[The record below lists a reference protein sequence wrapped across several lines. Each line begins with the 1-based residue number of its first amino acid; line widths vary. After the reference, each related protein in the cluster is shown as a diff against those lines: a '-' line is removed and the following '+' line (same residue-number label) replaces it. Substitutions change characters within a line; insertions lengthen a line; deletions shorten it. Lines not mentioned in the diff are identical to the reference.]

1 MSAHGF
7 FRHGLG
13 DVPVFDDFAVLV
25 EAEDVDDRFAALVR
39 GVLAVDVDDNEGA
52 FRHDALDV
60 GVRLRVL
67 LEEGTEGINKRLAAV
82 GHARSVLDVGL
93 GDVFFDRLVQLV
105 LVEGEF
111 VEGDDVFLVAREV
124 VAGGKCQ
131 RCWRRKARR
140 GEFFSSLF
148 L

>member
-1 MSAHGF
+1 M
-7 FRHGLG
+7 
-13 DVPVFDDFAVLV
+13 FDDFAVLIQ
-25 EAEDVDDRFAALVR
+25 AEDVDDRFAAFFR
-39 GVLAVDVDDNEGA
+39 RELAVDVDDNEVA

-60 GVRLRVL
+60 GARLRVFF
-67 LEEGTEGINKRLAAV
+67 EERRKGINECLAAV
-82 GHARSVLDVGL
+82 GHARIVLDVGL

>member
-1 MSAHGF
+1 MAAFGF

-13 DVPVFDDFAVLV
+13 DVPVLNDFAVVV
-25 EAEDVDDRFAALVR
+25 EAEDVNHRFAAFLR
-39 GVLAVDVDDNEGA
+39 GVLAVDVDDDQIVL
-52 FRHDALDV
+52 RHDALDV

-67 LEEGTEGINKRLAAV
+67 LEEGAEGINERLAAV
-82 GHARSVLDVGL
+82 GHARIVLDVGL

-105 LVEGEF
+105 LIEGEF